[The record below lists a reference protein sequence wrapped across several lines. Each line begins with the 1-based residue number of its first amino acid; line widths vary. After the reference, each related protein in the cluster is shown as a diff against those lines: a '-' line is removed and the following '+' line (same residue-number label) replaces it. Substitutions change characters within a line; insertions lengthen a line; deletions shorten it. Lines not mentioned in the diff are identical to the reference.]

1 MVPSSPFPTVRHESS
16 VIFRRKSFSTNCGGA
31 ESHSS
36 QASASSRPDAS
47 VAPAILATIR
57 ELQLPLVILF
67 NRGRLMVLPQAISK
81 GTGLLEALHIL
92 RLSPHNAIAIGDAE
106 NDRDLLARCEL
117 AVAVSWGSK
126 MLQAEADEVVN
137 GDGPSAV
144 AAYIRRAT
152 TKARLPVGRVGRH
165 PLTLGTARDGRPVT
179 RDVSGVNVLIV
190 GDSQSGK
197 SWLTGL
203 VCEQMI
209 VEGYSLCII
218 DPEGDYGG
226 LESLPGVIVLG
237 AADQPPEMPDVA
249 RAIQHFDLSVVVDLS
264 RVHLQEKIEYLK
276 ALLPM
281 LAAVRRTT
289 GLPHRIVVD
298 EARYFLH
305 EPNSKQLLDMELSA
319 YLIVTY
325 RPSDLEPDIRG
336 AIDVI
341 ITKRLAN
348 IHEVETLLAI
358 FEAQERRP
366 WN

>member
-1 MVPSSPFPTVRHESS
+1 M
-16 VIFRRKSFSTNCGGA
+16 
-31 ESHSS
+31 
-36 QASASSRPDAS
+36 
-47 VAPAILATIR
+47 
-57 ELQLPLVILF
+57 
-67 NRGRLMVLPQAISK
+67 
-81 GTGLLEALHIL
+81 
-92 RLSPHNAIAIGDAE
+92 
-106 NDRDLLARCEL
+106 
-117 AVAVSWGSK
+117 
-126 MLQAEADEVVN
+126 
-137 GDGPSAV
+137 
-144 AAYIRRAT
+144 
-152 TKARLPVGRVGRH
+152 
-165 PLTLGTARDGRPVT
+165 
-179 RDVSGVNVLIV
+179 
-190 GDSQSGK
+190 
-197 SWLTGL
+197 
-203 VCEQMI
+203 
-209 VEGYSLCII
+209 
-218 DPEGDYGG
+218 
-226 LESLPGVIVLG
+226 
-237 AADQPPEMPDVA
+237 
-249 RAIQHFDLSVVVDLS
+249 VDLS

>member
-1 MVPSSPFPTVRHESS
+1 
-16 VIFRRKSFSTNCGGA
+16 
-31 ESHSS
+31 
-36 QASASSRPDAS
+36 
-47 VAPAILATIR
+47 
-57 ELQLPLVILF
+57 
-67 NRGRLMVLPQAISK
+67 
-81 GTGLLEALHIL
+81 
-92 RLSPHNAIAIGDAE
+92 
-106 NDRDLLARCEL
+106 
-117 AVAVSWGSK
+117 
-126 MLQAEADEVVN
+126 
-137 GDGPSAV
+137 
-144 AAYIRRAT
+144 
-152 TKARLPVGRVGRH
+152 
-165 PLTLGTARDGRPVT
+165 
-179 RDVSGVNVLIV
+179 
-190 GDSQSGK
+190 
-197 SWLTGL
+197 
-203 VCEQMI
+203 
-209 VEGYSLCII
+209 
-218 DPEGDYGG
+218 
-226 LESLPGVIVLG
+226 
-237 AADQPPEMPDVA
+237 MPDVA